1 MVVKMLASRGT
12 VFGTLRYNQNK
23 VAKGVADIIG
33 SYNFDNNRNTI
44 RDFERTFAR
53 YERMNIRTENISF
66 QMAINPNPDVPSEQ
80 LSDSDA
86 LAFAKELMQGL
97 GFNEQ
102 PVIVYK
108 HKDIDRVHYHVVS
121 IKTNKKGRKIKDSFS
136 ELKLQKLLKKLSKKY
151 HYVIGNEE
159 KKKKLK
165 IPTWLRF
172 NTKAGNVTKQYK
184 ALFDEALTYKFTT
197 FKQFQTIMEGMGVN
211 VKLTE
216 GNDFHLIFQ
225 GLDDKGEKS
234 TKRISEITMKQ
245 DLYLQMEDRIQENKV
260 KRPLSEEE
268 NARPLATLERVDLTT
283 AYCLQHAKNI
293 GQYQRILSN
302 VGIQVGLSR
311 TPDGGIF
318 GITFVDKESKT
329 AYKGSE
335 LKRHFSLSNLTEKND
350 FDIKEDKKI
359 NLSEDKKQIEQI
371 LQGLRSQ
378 LASSSGGQIK
388 KNTKKVKQNGN
399 KINT

>member
-268 NARPLATLERVDLTT
+268 NARRLATLERVDLTT

-371 LQGLRSQ
+371 LQGLRNQ

>member
-268 NARPLATLERVDLTT
+268 NARRLATLERVDLTT

>member
-102 PVIVYK
+102 PVIFYK

-268 NARPLATLERVDLTT
+268 NARRLATLERVDLTT

-371 LQGLRSQ
+371 LQGLRNQ